1 MTTTPRRERWSVI
14 GDILT
19 AIVHE
24 RAKGEAARISNVAAR
39 ANIAY
44 DRLQPYL
51 DELVVAGIVTKDP
64 AGGVP
69 DLTAKGRDFLRHYR
83 AWTTVLEDFGLD

>member
-1 MTTTPRRERWSVI
+1 MSTPRRERWSVI
-14 GDILT
+14 GDILS

-24 RAKGEAARISNVAAR
+24 RAKGDAARISNVAAR

-51 DELVVAGIVTKDP
+51 DELVAAGILTKVEGASIPDVTE
-64 AGGVP
+64 
-69 DLTAKGRDFLRHYR
+69 KGRDFLRHYR
-83 AWTTVLEDFGLD
+83 SWKSVLDDFGLD